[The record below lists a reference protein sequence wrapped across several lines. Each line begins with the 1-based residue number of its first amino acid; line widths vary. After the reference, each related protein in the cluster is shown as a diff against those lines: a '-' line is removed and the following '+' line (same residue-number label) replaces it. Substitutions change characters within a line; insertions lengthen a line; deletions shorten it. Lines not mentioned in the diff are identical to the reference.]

1 MFKYEQGNIRYIYYF
16 KYRIFENNL
25 ILILFSFPININIKE
40 GKIIIYCLKDNLIN
54 LDINK
59 EYVYFPS
66 KAINIEIIENCL
78 QEDNSSKNNKLY
90 KFIINTKEV
99 KTNNRDIYNP
109 INFEKIEDI
118 KHNNFTSSFCI
129 ENENKFDDNS
139 MSIYQNQ
146 NIDIIEN
153 YLQEDN
159 FRKEKETEENNT
171 LINNRDI
178 YNSINFEEIKN
189 INHNFPS
196 LCKENENE
204 NKFDDNSISMLQNNK
219 IEIPEIFQ
227 SQESYQFDFFRNP
240 FSYEENNSLTLDSQE
255 YKRIYL
261 LPQDKNSLN
270 LKVKRENSSKI
281 KFINYQIKTRP
292 KHDKFSFDNMMKRVK
307 SLSNDII
314 IDELNIKINDVIKLK
329 EIGQIKFLKI
339 KPDEEIPTKQ
349 YYLDLLHR
357 TFRKIIGSHVNNK
370 YKNKDGNNKELM

>member
-171 LINNRDI
+171 L
-178 YNSINFEEIKN
+178 
-189 INHNFPS
+189 
-196 LCKENENE
+196 
-204 NKFDDNSISMLQNNK
+204 M
-219 IEIPEIFQ
+219 
-227 SQESYQFDFFRNP
+227 
-240 FSYEENNSLTLDSQE
+240 
-255 YKRIYL
+255 
-261 LPQDKNSLN
+261 
-270 LKVKRENSSKI
+270 
-281 KFINYQIKTRP
+281 
-292 KHDKFSFDNMMKRVK
+292 
-307 SLSNDII
+307 
-314 IDELNIKINDVIKLK
+314 
-329 EIGQIKFLKI
+329 
-339 KPDEEIPTKQ
+339 
-349 YYLDLLHR
+349 
-357 TFRKIIGSHVNNK
+357 
-370 YKNKDGNNKELM
+370 